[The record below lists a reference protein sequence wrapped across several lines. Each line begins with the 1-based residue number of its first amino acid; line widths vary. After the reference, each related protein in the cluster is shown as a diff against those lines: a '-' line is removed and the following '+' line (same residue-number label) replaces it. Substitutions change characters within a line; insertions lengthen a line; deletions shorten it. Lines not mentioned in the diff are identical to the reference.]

1 MSMKSKQSPMQRIQQ
16 IMNYYLRRGGNSE
29 RANNVYRK
37 ILRQKLE
44 RDN

>member
-1 MSMKSKQSPMQRIQQ
+1 MRNKQSPMQRIQH

-29 RANNVYRK
+29 RVNNVYRK